1 MKNNVFIR
9 LARLLPDQA
18 YLSLKYLKEFG
29 RFPNWKNPQAF
40 TEKLQWLKL
49 HDRNPEYTRLV
60 DKYAVK
66 EYVESIIGKDYIIPT
81 YAVWDRP
88 EEIEWDSL
96 PEQFVLKTT
105 HGGGGDGVVIC
116 KDKSTFD
123 REEAIRLL
131 NENLKTDLYVV
142 WREWP
147 YKNVPKRIIA
157 EKFIAPDKN
166 ASAASLMD
174 YKFFCFKGKV
184 RFFKVDFGRF
194 VEHHAN
200 YYDINGKLLPFGEKM
215 CQPDPDYPIE
225 LPRNLN
231 EMISLSERL
240 AGNLPF
246 LRVDFYNIEGRIF
259 FGELTF
265 YPASGMDRF
274 VPDGYDMEIGTYLE
288 IPKG

>member
-66 EYVESIIGKDYIIPT
+66 EYVERIIGKDYIIPT

-200 YYDINGKLLPFGEKM
+200 YYDINGKLLPFGEKL

-225 LPRNLN
+225 LPGNLD

-246 LRVDFYNIEGRIF
+246 LRVDLYNIEDRIY